1 MTKMRLLSVVIPAYN
16 VEAYISRCLLS
27 VLEQPHTEN
36 DIDVIVVI
44 DGATDS
50 TLDIVNSTIPSSA
63 KNVRVLVQKNMG
75 LSAARNTGILAT
87 ETEYVTFLDGDD
99 TWDHSYASVLI
110 NTLRTLEP
118 DIVEYDATMIDIHD
132 AVIGT
137 LKISSAGTNCIVTP
151 EAFERTFRCY
161 AWARAYRTSLVKKHL
176 YPVGRRFED
185 TATTPWHYW
194 ASRLTISL
202 NRSLINYRQRPNSI
216 LTTPAAK
223 DIDDI
228 ACTISEAS
236 LMYMRTGTEYWQRV
250 THRSFQQGCRRITLL
265 PFGQWRRYVNIMRRA
280 AGEVPAPRGL
290 MRAFQAKATLIYLI
304 LIYVKRII
312 SE

>member
-1 MTKMRLLSVVIPAYN
+1 MTRMRLLSVVIPAYN
-16 VEAYISRCLLS
+16 VEAYVSRCLLS
-27 VLEQPHTEN
+27 VLKQPHVEN

-50 TLDIVNSTIPSSA
+50 TLDIVNSTIPSDA
-63 KNVRVLVQKNMG
+63 KNVRVLVQENMG
-75 LSAARNTGILAT
+75 LSAARNAGILAT

-99 TWDHSYASVLI
+99 TWDQDYTSVLI
-110 NTLRTLEP
+110 NTLRMLEP
-118 DIVEYDATMIDIHD
+118 DIVEYDATMIDIDD
-132 AVIGT
+132 AVIGP
-137 LKISSAGTNCIVTP
+137 LKISSAQTNSIVTP

-161 AWARAYRTSLVKKHL
+161 AWARVYRTSLVKKHL

-194 ASRLTISL
+194 ASRLTISI

-216 LTTPAAK
+216 LTTPTTQ

-228 ACTISEAS
+228 ACTTNEAR
-236 LMYMRTGTEYWQRV
+236 LMYICTGAEYWQRV

-265 PFGQWRRYVNIMRRA
+265 PFGQWLRYANIMCRA
-280 AGEVPAPRGL
+280 AGDVPAPRGF
-290 MRAFQAKATLIYLI
+290 MRAVQAKATLIYLV
-304 LIYVKRII
+304 LIYIKRILRK
-312 SE
+312 